1 MEGGGVW
8 THAKA
13 QTVLQRSDVRLVLE
27 LLLVQELE
35 LAPVVLVRAK
45 PVGLPYR
52 DLSVKTKDQSQFD
65 IER

>member
-1 MEGGGVW
+1 MIW

-35 LAPVVLVRAK
+35 LAPVVLVRTK
-45 PVGLPYR
+45 PVGLPNR
-52 DLSVKTKDQSQFD
+52 NLSA
-65 IER
+65 